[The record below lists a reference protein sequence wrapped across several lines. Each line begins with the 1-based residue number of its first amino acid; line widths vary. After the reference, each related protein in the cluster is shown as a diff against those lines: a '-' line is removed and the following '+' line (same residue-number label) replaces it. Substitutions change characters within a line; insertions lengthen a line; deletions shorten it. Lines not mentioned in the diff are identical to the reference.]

1 LTRPSVQISPADVG
15 ARVSVRTRLRPP
27 RPSGHTMTD
36 TLGYLRS
43 WRDGILEVE
52 RRDGTLARL
61 AEQDLIAGKRI
72 PPAPE
77 RRPRTRELP

>member
-1 LTRPSVQISPADVG
+1 LTRSSVRISPADVG
-15 ARVSVRTRLRPP
+15 ARVSVRTRLPTP
-27 RPSGHTMTD
+27 APAGLTVTD

-43 WRDGILEVE
+43 WKDGILEVE

-61 AEQDLIAGKRI
+61 AESDLVAAKRI

-77 RRPRTRELP
+77 RRQHAR